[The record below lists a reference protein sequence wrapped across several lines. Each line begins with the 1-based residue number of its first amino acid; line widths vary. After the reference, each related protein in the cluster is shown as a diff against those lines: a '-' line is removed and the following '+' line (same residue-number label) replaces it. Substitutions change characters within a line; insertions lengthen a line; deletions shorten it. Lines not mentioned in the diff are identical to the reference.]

1 MKKSGLA
8 AATAALIFF
17 QAALANGNG
26 TGNISGYVS
35 YASGSTEYFFF
46 NTSDLTG
53 SPACNVT
60 GRFVISS
67 ADPKFKTTVAMVISA
82 YLAGTPVIVAGTGA
96 CGSFGN
102 SEDVINVVVG
112 SIPH

>member
-60 GRFVISS
+60 GRFVIGSQVQ
-67 ADPKFKTTVAMVISA
+67 DDRRDGDFGV
-82 YLAGTPVIVAGTGA
+82 LGWHAGHRRWDRRVRFVRQFRRRYQRGRRIHPSLT
-96 CGSFGN
+96 
-102 SEDVINVVVG
+102 
-112 SIPH
+112 